1 MAEGNYSLADVASV
15 IGNGAGRRED
25 DLLGFLL
32 VIMLL
37 GGGGNGFFGNRQNF
51 ATQDQVQQGFD
62 NQNTMANQREILSA
76 ITNGTAQSVAA
87 TNQTFHDTMAYIGDK
102 YAELDRDILGINSMV
117 QQSIANE
124 NQCCCN
130 TLRAIDGVKFDA
142 AQNTAA
148 INANMA
154 AGFNSLR
161 EKLDQNKIEALQEQV
176 RQLQLQQAVAGM
188 VKYPQS
194 ATYAIGTPFAVNNA
208 PYFPNGFC
216 G

>member
-1 MAEGNYSLADVASV
+1 MAEGNFSLSDVASV
-15 IGNGAGRRED
+15 IGNGSGRRED

-32 VIMLL
+32 IIMLL
-37 GGGGNGFFGNRQNF
+37 GGGGGFFGNRQNF

-76 ITNGTAQSVAA
+76 ITSGTAQSVAA

-117 QQSIANE
+117 QQSIANQ

-130 TLRAIDGVKFDA
+130 NLRAIDGVKFDA

>member
-1 MAEGNYSLADVASV
+1 MAGENGYSLADLSSV
-15 IGNGAGRRED
+15 VGNGSGRRED
-25 DLLGFLL
+25 DLLGFFLI
-32 VIMLL
+32 IMLL
-37 GGGGNGFFGNRQNF
+37 GGGGGFFGNRQNF

-87 TNQTFHDTMAYIGDK
+87 TNQTFHDTMAYVGDK

-148 INANMA
+148 INANTTA
-154 AGFNSLR
+154 QTQ
-161 EKLDQNKIEALQEQV
+161 KILDALAQNKISALEEQV

>member
-1 MAEGNYSLADVASV
+1 MAEGNFSLSDVASV
-15 IGNGAGRRED
+15 IGNGSGRRED

-32 VIMLL
+32 IIMLL
-37 GGGGNGFFGNRQNF
+37 GGGGGFFGNRQNF

-62 NQNTMANQREILSA
+62 NQNSMANQREILSA

-130 TLRAIDGVKFDA
+130 TLRAIDNVKFDA

>member
-1 MAEGNYSLADVASV
+1 MAEGNYSLSDVASV
-15 IGNGAGRRED
+15 IGNGSGRRED

-32 VIMLL
+32 IIMLL
-37 GGGGNGFFGNRQNF
+37 GGGNGFFGNRQNF

-142 AQNTAA
+142 AQNAAA
-148 INANMA
+148 IQANCTA
-154 AGFNSLR
+154 NTQ
-161 EKLDQNKIEALQEQV
+161 KVLDALAQNKISALEEQV